1 MKYKVDKEQW
11 YAILTVEDPTID
23 DHLVAMIRAEI
34 ESVHTDG
41 TENMILNFQNVR
53 HVDSSVKD
61 VILAGGRLWDEKGLF
76 VVCEI
81 NHPEVRQQIESFDLD
96 ESVTLISSLDEA
108 EDYVKMEMLEKEF
121 MAEDDYI
128 PEEE

>member
-23 DHLVAMIRAEI
+23 DHLVAMIRAGI

-128 PEEE
+128 PEE